1 MKNINLNNEQ
11 RTTNNE
17 QRTTNNEQRTTN
29 NEQRTTKIQ
38 IIDFSEYIQL
48 VFTDYTLRTITL
60 GTAILGAICGMLGS
74 FAVLR
79 KQSLLGDAISHAALP
94 GIAIAFLI
102 TGTKETNVL
111 LIGALVSGL
120 LGAFWIRGIT
130 KRTHLKSDTAL
141 GLILS
146 IFFGFGMLLLTYIQ
160 KLPNANQSGL
170 DKFLFGQA
178 ATLLARDVWF
188 MAIVTFIC
196 LVVLLLFWKEFKIL
210 LFDADYA
217 KTLGFNIQLIDILI
231 TSFIVIAIVLGLQ
244 TVGVVLMSA
253 MLLAPAAAARQ
264 WTNSLG
270 IMVVLAA
277 FFGAT
282 SGVVGTAIS
291 ASQNNLSTGPVI
303 VLVAAVFVGFS
314 FIFSPSRGLLF
325 KQIRFIQN
333 RKDLQ
338 LHKTLAFM
346 FEIAEDHEDI
356 SHPHAIKILN
366 NFYGYT
372 RKSLGKLERKEYI
385 NVKGSMWSMTPKGY
399 HFAANL
405 YNQQGNENE

>member
-1 MKNINLNNEQ
+1 MSF
-11 RTTNNE
+11 T
-17 QRTTNNEQRTTN
+17 
-29 NEQRTTKIQ
+29 
-38 IIDFSEYIQL
+38 EYFEL
-48 VFTDYTLRTITL
+48 LFNDYTLRTISL

-111 LIGALVSGL
+111 LIGALISGL
-120 LGAFWIRGIT
+120 IGAFWIRGIT

-160 KLPNANQSGL
+160 KQPNANQSGL

-188 MAIVTFIC
+188 MASVTLVC
-196 LVVLLLFWKEFKIL
+196 LLVLLLFWKEFKIM
-210 LFDADYA
+210 LFDIDYA
-217 KTLGFNIQLIDILI
+217 KTLGFNVKTIDLLI
-231 TSFIVIAIVLGLQ
+231 TSFIVLAIVLGLQ

-277 FFGAT
+277 IFGAT
-282 SGVVGTAIS
+282 SGVLGTAIS

-303 VLVAAVFVGFS
+303 VLVAATFVVFS
-314 FIFSPSRGLLF
+314 FVFSPSRGLLF
-325 KQIRFIQN
+325 RQIRFVKN

-346 FEIAEDHEDI
+346 FDIAKSHENI
-356 SHPHAIKILN
+356 SHPHTVRILN
-366 NFYGYT
+366 NFHGYT
-372 RKSLGKLERKEYI
+372 KKSLSKLEDKEYI
-385 NVKGSMWSMTPKGY
+385 QVEGGMWAMTEKGY

-405 YNQQGNENE
+405 YNQQVEDND

>member
-1 MKNINLNNEQ
+1 MSF
-11 RTTNNE
+11 T
-17 QRTTNNEQRTTN
+17 
-29 NEQRTTKIQ
+29 
-38 IIDFSEYIQL
+38 EYFEL
-48 VFTDYTLRTITL
+48 LFNDYTLRTISL

-111 LIGALVSGL
+111 LIGALISGL
-120 LGAFWIRGIT
+120 IGAFWIRGIT

-160 KLPNANQSGL
+160 KQPNANQSGL

-188 MAIVTFIC
+188 MASVTLVC
-196 LVVLLLFWKEFKIL
+196 LLVMLLFWKEFKIL
-210 LFDADYA
+210 LFDIDYA
-217 KTLGFNIQLIDILI
+217 KTLGFNTKTIDILI
-231 TSFIVIAIVLGLQ
+231 TSFIVLAIVLGLQ

-270 IMVVLAA
+270 IMVILAA
-277 FFGAT
+277 VFGAT

-303 VLVAAVFVGFS
+303 VLVAAAFVIFS
-314 FIFSPSRGLLF
+314 FVFSPSRGLLF
-325 KQIRFIQN
+325 RQIRFIKN

-346 FEIAEDHEDI
+346 FDIAKSHENI
-356 SHPHAIKILN
+356 SHPHTVKILN
-366 NFYGYT
+366 NFHGYT
-372 RKSLGKLERKEYI
+372 RKSLSKLEDKDYI
-385 NVKGSMWSMTPKGY
+385 RVEGLMWAMTEKGY

-405 YNQQGNENE
+405 YNQQVEEND

>member
-1 MKNINLNNEQ
+1 M
-11 RTTNNE
+11 
-17 QRTTNNEQRTTN
+17 
-29 NEQRTTKIQ
+29 
-38 IIDFSEYIQL
+38 
-48 VFTDYTLRTITL
+48 RTITL

-111 LIGALVSGL
+111 LIGALISGL
-120 LGAFWIRGIT
+120 LGAFWIRGIV

-160 KLPNANQSGL
+160 KQPNANQSGL

-178 ATLLARDVWF
+178 ATLLSRDVWF
-188 MAIVTFIC
+188 MASVTFVC
-196 LVVLLLFWKEFKIL
+196 LCVLLLFWKEFKIL

-217 KTLGFNIQLIDILI
+217 KTLGFNIKLIDILI
-231 TSFIVIAIVLGLQ
+231 TSFIVLAIVLGLQ

-270 IMVVLAA
+270 IMVILAA
-277 FFGAT
+277 IFGAT
-282 SGVVGTAIS
+282 SGVLGTAIS

-303 VLVAAVFVGFS
+303 VLVAAIFVIFS

-325 KQIRFIQN
+325 RQIRFIQN
-333 RKDLQ
+333 RKDLE

-346 FEIAEDHEDI
+346 FEIAQDHENI
-356 SHPHAIKILN
+356 SHPHAVKILN
-366 NFYGYT
+366 NFHGFT
-372 RKSLGKLERKEYI
+372 RKTLGKLEGKEYI
-385 NVKGSMWSMTPKGY
+385 HVKGQMWSMTPKGY

-405 YNQQGNENE
+405 YNQQVNEDE